1 METIKWFIS
10 EIIYEINRIYR
21 IWKNGCKKCD
31 LFDECFDYL
40 DGKRCFVKEQ
50 NNGNKGT
57 EN

>member
-1 METIKWFIS
+1 MDIFDLLE
-10 EIIYEINRIYR
+10 EIIYEIKKKYR
-21 IWKNGCKKCD
+21 IWKNGCKKCK

-57 EN
+57 KD